1 MLKSVLILTSNKTVK
16 YLMLSRLFE
25 FCWSFYNLFVLI
37 NSPLSQGSR
46 NTFYSYIKI
55 IELVKNIFL
64 LLLVSC
70 LKSNNNFGPFET
82 FVLSKTIW
90 VWAEMFLQV
99 QQTQLLSNFSYN
111 KLKQN
116 FLLQQDQQQ
125 CLHKQQTNRHYYQ
138 AANITAQYFVNL
150 CSNVKILQFCIFIN
164 FLNFQKFENNSLK
177 WKPIWSISEG

>member
-1 MLKSVLILTSNKTVK
+1 MVHVRKQHRIHITISSHNSSWDMELCQGCTSKRNMTKKTIVLLLYMIITLKKWIKWNLVEMLKSVLILTSNKTVK

-37 NSPLSQGSR
+37 NSPLSQGKR

-82 FVLSKTIW
+82 FVLGKTIW

-116 FLLQQDQQQ
+116 FLLQQDQQ
-125 CLHKQQTNRHYYQ
+125 
-138 AANITAQYFVNL
+138 
-150 CSNVKILQFCIFIN
+150 
-164 FLNFQKFENNSLK
+164 
-177 WKPIWSISEG
+177 

>member
-1 MLKSVLILTSNKTVK
+1 
-16 YLMLSRLFE
+16 MLSRLFE

-37 NSPLSQGSR
+37 NSPLSQGKR

-55 IELVKNIFL
+55 RELVKNIFL

-70 LKSNNNFGPFET
+70 LKSNNNFCPLES

-99 QQTQLLSNFSYN
+99 QQTQLLSNFCYN

-116 FLLQQDQQQ
+116 FPLQQDQQQ

-138 AANITAQYFVNL
+138 VANITAQYFDNL
-150 CSNVKILQFCIFIN
+150 CNNFGNLQFCIFIN
-164 FLNFQKFENNSLK
+164 FLNFQILRTTA
-177 WKPIWSISEG
+177 